1 MVKGK
6 LPSNM
11 LVGDNKVE
19 NIEKMDMNVELA
31 NLK

>member
-1 MVKGK
+1 
-6 LPSNM
+6 M